1 MPFLRVFDASL
12 RCVDQ
17 GLNKRPGAMT
27 VYIEPWH
34 ADILSFLDMKKNRG
48 NDELRARNLFYA
60 LWIPDILY
68 VYNATVFRIQLMA
81 TVF

>member
-1 MPFLRVFDASL
+1 
-12 RCVDQ
+12 
-17 GLNKRPGAMT
+17 MT